1 MTERNDEQLLEVI
14 KARCYQDSGKTKLN
28 CSDALALAKELGIDS
43 LAIAGIC
50 NRHDIRIATCQ
61 LGCFK

>member
-1 MTERNDEQLLEVI
+1 MTDRNDEQLLVLI
-14 KARCYQDSGKTKLN
+14 KANCYQDGDKTKLN
-28 CSDALALAKELGIDS
+28 CSDALALAKELEIDS
-43 LAIAGIC
+43 LTIAGVC